1 MEAYM
6 IRVMIPYRNDKNL
19 GLAYNECMQIIND
32 DDWACFIDHDSLFLT
47 PDAIRIIDEY
57 TKKYP
62 DTGIFTCW
70 TNRIGC
76 PEQRLGKEND
86 DNDSMVDH
94 MIMAEQMKENL
105 FEATELKGVISGF
118 LMVISKKTWNEIK
131 FAETGKALG
140 VDNDYSLRILS
151 SGRKILR
158 MESIYVWHSYR
169 LVNGVGDKSHLR

>member
-1 MEAYM
+1 MLH
-6 IRVMIPYRNDKNL
+6 VSSPYSLTKNL
-19 GLAYNECMQIIND
+19 GQAYNSFMRLIPD
-32 DDWACFIDHDSLFLT
+32 GDWVCLHDHDVLFLT

-76 PEQRLGKEND
+76 TDQRLGKEND

-94 MIMAEQMKENL
+94 MIIAEQMKENL

-140 VDNDYSLRILS
+140 VDNDYSLRIIS

-169 LVNGVGDKSHLR
+169 LINGIGDKSHLR